1 MHTAMNIVVRK
12 HLAAICVALWT
23 SGAIAAPPSARAI
36 PGLTSTDAFPTGCVD
51 CHVRQTAGTDARIST
66 LLGQWNGKIE
76 PRRLA
81 AMQVAAP
88 KGVTLKGKHPPVASG
103 LKDIPASCAKC
114 HTKDSKSV
122 PPLAQVMHAIH
133 LLRGEQNT
141 FLTKFSGECTHC
153 HKLNKTA
160 ATWSLPSGAEK

>member
-1 MHTAMNIVVRK
+1 MSLNVRK
-12 HLAAICVALWT
+12 HLAAMCVALSI
-23 SGAIAAPPSARAI
+23 SGAISASLSARAI

-51 CHVRQTAGTDARIST
+51 CHVRQAAGTDARIST

-76 PRRLA
+76 PRRLE
-81 AMQVAAP
+81 AMQVAAT

-114 HTKDSKSV
+114 HIRDSKSV
-122 PPLAQVMHAIH
+122 PPLARVMHAIH

-153 HKLNKTA
+153 HKLSKTT